1 MFSKLLYLKVDK
13 LDESGKVIKTLPF
26 PSASD
31 QIILGTYTYEA
42 KRMGGTPTIT
52 DSFYFPR
59 CLNDEW
65 NRDGYSEVYAEY
77 ENEKFCVTSVPSST
91 KDNSTL
97 LFKHEITLASRR
109 EILDNTLFFDAVA
122 KDSDMFSVDKYRS
135 NQTSFS
141 FSGTIYEFVDRINSS
156 LAYIGVYNPKAKDEN
171 SKGYHVEIT
180 EGYGT
185 DDIKELSFSD
195 QYITDV
201 LQEIYNTFGLTY
213 YWKGN
218 TCYVGKCEN
227 DLTDENNI
235 IKYGV
240 KDALISVNE
249 ENTNNKIIDMVTGYG
264 SSDNIPFYY
273 PNDDEFGK
281 AIYKTSLIEESQ
293 VTIALSKLQKNV
305 GGDYT
310 KTYQFCKRV
319 GDTTGII
326 PITQLNTPFNGLVIK
341 SGESFVRIKTF
352 VINAKAGTKIHEAEI
367 KTSHTTIDSVTIKSD
382 TFESYI
388 EVLKKTDNKY
398 EGNRTDW
405 NGKYNGVYECIEAGL
420 YLVTLRETITVV
432 SKTGRSISVDNAIN
446 YNYQGSLKVDYQN
459 QSEYYWKYDKGTI
472 EYENS
477 GIEVVAPSITPF
489 AKSVVTFVTKNDPSV
504 TVYTYYEFSEVIDT
518 TTEADAAKVYISGR
532 EWIMPTNKLMPSV
545 YRNTGGAQRF
555 YFAIENPSEEYRDI
569 YLNPN
574 TNKQYEFKNKYKDAN
589 PHQGSTS
596 FDDIKPTIR
605 DIRNDVIQTD
615 GLGQLFGEIADVAFD
630 SKDSDVK
637 DRDGNY
643 VHQYFYIKL
652 HKFSGEF
659 GFNLFSSALEEEAKI
674 EMIDCQGCP
683 ACSFS
688 IRVIWDAAKNKCYNC
703 VSVDKDGN
711 LKSLRTDAN
720 DYILSDAEAQLD
732 TLNQNTMLSEVWIA
746 VQKDA
751 STLGVVMP
759 NVNGNFKPQRGDKF
773 VITGINPPK
782 VLTLAAEKRLD
793 KALIKYMSENNE
805 DKFNYSVKF
814 SRIYLAEHPNF
825 AQKLNENAKVCL
837 EYNGVR
843 HELFVNNYSVKR
855 DGKILAEV
863 NVELTE
869 SIEPTQSDIKQIIDS
884 VKNSISFET
893 SGGSGKFNASITDK
907 LYLSKLKDDTSQGLI
922 TFLKGLKSQD
932 VIKAINGMSLGN
944 GENYVNGNGDANLSD
959 VIVDRIHDKNSTP
972 SDRTIIGAQG
982 FDLYMGDDGKSH
994 LYVDYLTARTR
1005 MFASSVEIRKVSYSG
1020 GTTIFSNAGSQ
1031 IAKVSYIYDAAK
1043 EKVIAYK
1050 CYAAADDGTTKTMN
1064 WWHVGMMALCQ
1075 TFNVKAGESKAL
1087 ANRYY
1092 WRLVVG
1098 VGQEKIEGKLYDY
1111 VILSNV
1117 KEFQGNLLTVPSF
1130 ADKTLANEQSKK
1142 LVWGNVMVEV
1152 TMDKGMQT
1160 LASLF
1165 AEQEGK
1171 DVDDNGNKI
1180 ADRVFYG
1187 YDGDEEPDAP
1197 APFDVIVQVGDQIQW
1212 KKYGN
1217 VIKLATSTEDNAT
1230 DNAPAITMYHK
1241 LGAPHYT
1248 GSLDANGN
1256 KIINPYQW
1264 KIITTIISPE
1274 KVMHNTDNFQLF
1286 QGTPDNIVDP
1296 ITIMYD
1302 IVPSVAYYTRHPST
1316 QTTTP
1321 TDITFSLR
1329 KRTGN
1334 KVETLTDAQI
1344 YAEYTLLN
1352 GNSATKLLSNKALSD
1367 IGNLYQIT
1375 SVKIKSTIKEA
1386 DHEDIVV
1393 TLDLPVLTDGVKG
1406 DQGAAG
1412 KDGTNGIDGKDGKT
1426 PIVVSTT
1433 YQYAITATSAKPADS
1448 EWKSV
1453 MPDPS
1458 KYEGKFL
1465 WTKTTTTWSTGDKTD
1480 TFSCTYIGTDGANGT
1495 SVTIKGTF
1503 GSISELPTTG
1513 TAGDGY
1519 IIGGFLWIYTGT
1531 TTEDANNHN
1540 GYTNVG
1546 KIKGEDGKNATQY
1559 YIHTAWMKASDG
1571 TGFTVANPNGDA
1583 YPYVGTL
1590 VDVNE
1595 NDSNNWRDYKW
1606 TYVKGATG
1614 AKGDKGADGVDGADG
1629 TDGLDALE
1637 VTIKNAPL
1645 IFDTDDNG
1653 VVRPLTIQD
1662 AEIWAR
1668 RDGENVIADIK
1679 NVKIV
1684 DSLNFNVGSGNAI
1697 IRKTSECLQVSL
1709 KGIGIAKE
1717 SVNGSDVSKT
1727 GGYVVVSFD
1736 DGTNPFSRQ
1745 IAFSVN
1751 VSRFNSSVIQTAK
1764 LYEQKYTEV
1773 SNKYDALPEEVRD
1786 KASFSEYNSAI
1797 KQTAREIS
1805 LSLTEQA
1812 VSRRN
1817 LLVNSDFARNGG
1829 FALSLPFKATVE
1841 RLSGYEGSNCIHTF
1855 NSSTSYSALRWEGYT
1870 AKTNNIPIVGGK
1882 KYTISCWVKVSNT
1895 NAPLYVKV
1903 FGQNAITGNVET
1915 NTAATGTI
1923 LDQVVPLK
1931 SANTWQLVSFTF
1943 VASGGY
1949 SYCSVR
1955 LFFRPP
1961 STTLI
1966 DGYICR
1972 PMLEQSD
1979 SYNGWTLSEEDYNYQ
1994 GGNMLDNTR
2003 YLNTGGNLTQ
2013 VGMLIGNAKDG
2024 CSLSEATVQQNKS
2037 ATLVRFD
2044 NVSVVANTDY
2054 VLSFFIRSKLLSSK
2068 TNVVCTL
2075 NLLTNVKF
2083 AECSSGSVSSYTSA
2097 NGNSTT
2103 SGYIEFGNIPT
2114 EWTKVW
2120 YHFSGQ
2126 TTVTNQ
2132 AIAIQ
2137 IYGRN
2142 GAGTL
2147 QVCQPKLEAGL
2158 MNTSW
2163 TEATED
2169 VANKDALKRTGIDI
2183 EKGKITLD
2191 ADNTVITGDLH
2202 LKGILIE
2209 NSAEISYD
2217 PQQPII
2223 CDMVHHKSVSFRTW
2237 KKEINHPTWMNGI
2250 NINPYVVLPMINDV
2264 ALSATD
2270 AHGELIVHGI
2280 KESGMK
2286 LTISSQYNPLVAKW
2300 ATGKKYQYND
2310 RYSMENQEGK
2320 PYEFL
2325 HRAVVV
2331 VFADPRL
2338 ASVNNYNDSNTG
2350 RIHPQGGGVPP
2361 FFGDAKY
2368 DGGCFICNG
2377 RRSRMLFLMPGQ
2389 SLHLTSSIERIGN
2402 SDVVVWYIDNSNDF
2416 TPISKT
2422 VTIMAQSVNGSDGYD
2437 WGGKNEDKS
2446 FPDDR
2451 LNGSVGYRYEDVL
2464 LAPPQLSATYPE
2476 HLPSEALG
2484 TNSVSQVPFVFNVY

>member
-1 MFSKLLYLKVDK
+1 MFSNLLYLKVDK

-97 LFKHEITLASRR
+97 LFKHEITLVSRR

-156 LAYIGVYNPKAKDEN
+156 LAYIGVYNPKAKEEN
-171 SKGYHVEIT
+171 SKGYHVEIV

-240 KDALISVNE
+240 NDALISVNE

-281 AIYKTSLIEESQ
+281 AIYKTSLIKESQ
-293 VTIALSKLQKNV
+293 VAIALSKLQKNV

-388 EVLKKTDNKY
+388 EPLKKTDNKY

-459 QSEYYWKYDKGTI
+459 QSEYYWRYDKGII

-477 GIEVVAPSITPF
+477 GIEVTAPSITPF
-489 AKSVVTFVTKNDPSV
+489 AKSVVTFVTKKDPSV

-518 TTEADAAKVYISGR
+518 TTEAEAAKVYISGR

-605 DIRNDVIQTD
+605 DIRNDVIQAD

-630 SKDSDVK
+630 STDSDVK
-637 DRDGNY
+637 DGDGNY

-659 GFNLFSSALEEEAKI
+659 GFNLFSSAFEEGAKI

-683 ACSFS
+683 ACSFP
-688 IRVIWDAAKNKCYNC
+688 IKVVWIAAKNKCYNC

-711 LKSLRTDAN
+711 LKSLRTEAN

-732 TLNQNTMLSEVWIA
+732 TLNQNTMLSEVWVV

-793 KALIKYMSENNE
+793 KALIKYMRENNE

-869 SIEPTQSDIKQIIDS
+869 SVEPTQSDIKQIIDS
-884 VKNSISFET
+884 VKNSISFGT
-893 SGGSGKFNASITDK
+893 LGGSGKFNASTTDK

-932 VIKAINGMSLGN
+932 VIKAINGISLGN
-944 GENYVNGNGDANLSD
+944 GEKYVNGNGDANLSD
-959 VIVDRIHDKNSTP
+959 VVVDRIHDKNSTP
-972 SDRTIIGAQG
+972 SDRVIIGAQG

-1031 IAKVSYIYDAAK
+1031 IVKVSYIWDAAK

-1075 TFNVKAGESKAL
+1075 TFNVKAGELEKL
-1087 ANRYY
+1087 ENRYY

-1098 VGQEKIEGKLYDY
+1098 VGQEKLDGKLYDY
-1111 VILSNV
+1111 VILSNI
-1117 KEFQGNLLTVPSF
+1117 KEFQGNLLTIPTYS
-1130 ADKTLANEQSKK
+1130 DKIFANEQKK
-1142 LVWGNVMVEV
+1142 MLVWGNVMVEV
-1152 TMDKGMQT
+1152 TMDEGMQT

-1165 AEQEGK
+1165 AEQEGT

-1180 ADRVFYG
+1180 ADRIFYG
-1187 YDGDEEPDAP
+1187 YDGDDEPSAP
-1197 APFDVIVQVGDQIQW
+1197 APYDVIVQVGDQIQW

-1217 VIKLATSTEDNAT
+1217 VIKLSTSTEDKATDNAT

-1248 GSLDANGN
+1248 GSLDTNGN

-1286 QGTPDNIVDP
+1286 QGTPDNIIDP

-1334 KVETLTDAQI
+1334 KLETLDDAQI
-1344 YAEYTLLN
+1344 YAEYTLLDGSSN
-1352 GNSATKLLSNKALSD
+1352 TKLLTNKALSD

-1375 SVKIKSTIKEA
+1375 SVKLKSTIKEA

-1406 DQGAAG
+1406 DQG
-1412 KDGTNGIDGKDGKT
+1412 
-1426 PIVVSTT
+1426 
-1433 YQYAITATSAKPADS
+1433 
-1448 EWKSV
+1448 
-1453 MPDPS
+1453 
-1458 KYEGKFL
+1458 
-1465 WTKTTTTWSTGDKTD
+1465 
-1480 TFSCTYIGTDGANGT
+1480 
-1495 SVTIKGTF
+1495 
-1503 GSISELPTTG
+1503 LP
-1513 TAGDGY
+1513 
-1519 IIGGFLWIYTGT
+1519 
-1531 TTEDANNHN
+1531 
-1540 GYTNVG
+1540 
-1546 KIKGEDGKNATQY
+1546 
-1559 YIHTAWMKASDG
+1559 
-1571 TGFTVANPNGDA
+1571 
-1583 YPYVGTL
+1583 
-1590 VDVNE
+1590 
-1595 NDSNNWRDYKW
+1595 
-1606 TYVKGATG
+1606 
-1614 AKGDKGADGVDGADG
+1614 GVDGAPGANGKDG
-1629 TDGLDALE
+1629 EDAINIVVKDIPMVFNTE
-1637 VTIKNAPL
+1637 
-1645 IFDTDDNG
+1645 DNG
-1653 VVRPLTIQD
+1653 LVVD
-1662 AEIWAR
+1662 GAERYASIFVYHKKENISSQL
-1668 RDGENVIADIK
+1668 ENVAV
-1679 NVKIV
+1679 NSTENCECEVAYNSV
-1684 DSLNFNVGSGNAI
+1684 
-1697 IRKTSECLQVSL
+1697 RKCLRAKVY
-1709 KGIGIAKE
+1709 KVAKE
-1717 SVNGSDVSKT
+1717 DITVDGATTQISKT
-1727 GGYVVVSFD
+1727 AGYA
-1736 DGTNPFSRQ
+1736 TIRFSYNGVMFYQ
-1745 IAFSVN
+1745 QVQFVVN
-1751 VSRFNSSVIQTAK
+1751 VSKFNSSVIQTTK
-1764 LYEQKYTEV
+1764 KYEQKYTEV
-1773 SNKYDALPEEVRD
+1773 SNQVGTLNTNLNNLGSDLSHLQEDVD
-1786 KASFSEYNSAI
+1786 SLDQQVTAI
-1797 KQTAREIS
+1797 PIRSDQDLTTFESKITQTAREIS

-1829 FALSLPFKATVE
+1829 FALSTPSKATVE

-1855 NSSTSYSALRWEGYT
+1855 TSSTSFPALRWEGYT
-1870 AKTNNIPIVGGK
+1870 DKTNNIPIVGGK

-1903 FGQNAITGNVET
+1903 FGQKAITGNVET
-1915 NTAATGTI
+1915 TTAATGTI
-1923 LDQVVPLK
+1923 LDKVVTLN

-2054 VLSFFIRSKLLSSK
+2054 VLSFFIRSKVLSSK

-2075 NLLTNVKF
+2075 NLVTNAKF

-2120 YHFSGQ
+2120 YHFSAK

-2142 GAGTL
+2142 GEGTL

-2158 MNTSW
+2158 MNTPW

-2183 EKGKITLD
+2183 ERGKIILD

-2202 LKGILIE
+2202 LRGILVE
-2209 NSAEISYD
+2209 NYEDLSANNDLFIV
-2217 PQQPII
+2217 
-2223 CDMVHHKSVSFRTW
+2223 CDMKAHKSVTVSHSRV
-2237 KKEINHPTWMNGI
+2237 I
-2250 NINPYVVLPMINDV
+2250 LPMLDTHTIKDYNDKEYTV
-2264 ALSATD
+2264 NAL
-2270 AHGELIVHGI
+2270 
-2280 KESGMK
+2280 KEAGVK
-2286 LTISSQYNPLVAKW
+2286 LTIASKYNSYVAKW
-2300 ATGKKYQYND
+2300 AQTTPSLFESYKNFDNRGLMKTYHNYA
-2310 RYSMENQEGK
+2310 S
-2320 PYEFL
+2320 
-2325 HRAVVV
+2325 V
-2331 VFADPRL
+2331 VFADPRI
-2338 ASVNNYNDSNTG
+2338 ADKGNYKIVDGIDTLVPT
-2350 RIHPQGGGVPP
+2350 ILPEGGG
-2361 FFGDAKY
+2361 GYAATGY
-2368 DGGCFICNG
+2368 EGGVFVCNG
-2377 RRSRMLFLMPGQ
+2377 RRGRALVLMPGQ
-2389 SLHLTSSIERIGN
+2389 TLHLTSAIEYVNEKQVLI
-2402 SDVVVWYIDNSNDF
+2402 WYVDNSSDF
-2416 TPISKT
+2416 TPLTKEVCFYSW
-2422 VTIMAQSVNGSDGYD
+2422 DGYTYD
-2437 WGGKNEDKS
+2437 HGFRSNGGNAFPMEESGSSGSEYEDAVFGTKIL
-2446 FPDDR
+2446 DETN
-2451 LNGSVGYRYEDVL
+2451 LNGSLHAYWGGFLTGYSD
-2464 LAPPQLSATYPE
+2464 
-2476 HLPSEALG
+2476 
-2484 TNSVSQVPFVFNVY
+2484 

>member
-1 MFSKLLYLKVDK
+1 MFSNLLYLKVDK

-97 LFKHEITLASRR
+97 LFKHEITLVSRR

-180 EGYGT
+180 AGYGT

-240 KDALISVNE
+240 NDALISVNE

-310 KTYQFCKRV
+310 KTYQFCKRI

-367 KTSHTTIDSVTIKSD
+367 KTSHTTIDSVAIKSD

-459 QSEYYWKYDKGTI
+459 QSEYYWKYDKGII

-477 GIEVVAPSITPF
+477 GIEVVAPSTTSF

-605 DIRNDVIQTD
+605 DIRNDVIQAD

-630 SKDSDVK
+630 STDSDVK
-637 DRDGNY
+637 DGDGNY

-659 GFNLFSSALEEEAKI
+659 GFNLFSSAFEEGAKI

-683 ACSFS
+683 ACSFP
-688 IRVIWDAAKNKCYNC
+688 IKVVWIAAKNKCYNC

-711 LKSLRTDAN
+711 LKSLRTEAN

-805 DKFNYSVKF
+805 DKFNYTVKF

-869 SIEPTQSDIKQIIDS
+869 SVEPTQSDIKQIIDS
-884 VKNSISFET
+884 VKNSISFGT
-893 SGGSGKFNASITDK
+893 PGGSGKFNASTTDK
-907 LYLSKLKDDTSQGLI
+907 LYLSKLNDDTAQGLI

-944 GENYVNGNGDANLSD
+944 GENYVNGNGDAKLGD
-959 VIVDRIHDKNSTP
+959 VVVDRIHDKNSTP
-972 SDRTIIGAQG
+972 SDRVIIGAQG

-1031 IAKVSYIYDAAK
+1031 IAKVSYIYDEAK

-1050 CYAAADDGTTKTMN
+1050 CYAVADDGTTKTMN

-1075 TFNVKAGESKAL
+1075 TFNVKAGEDENLS
-1087 ANRYY
+1087 NRYY

-1111 VILSNV
+1111 VVLSNLQTFHGNDNV
-1117 KEFQGNLLTVPSF
+1117 IPYSNTGAQFGNGFPIAFGATLVNTTGDMEMKSLAYIFQ
-1130 ADKTLANEQSKK
+1130 D
-1142 LVWGNVMVEV
+1142 
-1152 TMDKGMQT
+1152 
-1160 LASLF
+1160 
-1165 AEQEGK
+1165 QEGK
-1171 DVDDNGNKI
+1171 TTDDSNTAI

-1187 YDGDEEPDAP
+1187 YETVDGDSEPDAP
-1197 APFDVIVQVGDQIQW
+1197 QAYDVIVQAGDQIEW

-1217 VIKLATSTEDNAT
+1217 VIKLSTSTEDNAT
-1230 DNAPAITMYHK
+1230 DNVPAITMYHK
-1241 LGAPHYT
+1241 MGAPNAT
-1248 GSLDANGN
+1248 GDTDENGN
-1256 KIINPYQW
+1256 PVINPYLW
-1264 KIITTIISPE
+1264 RTVTAVISPE
-1274 KVMHNTDNFQLF
+1274 IVMYNTDIYKLF

-1296 ITIMYD
+1296 IVVIFD
-1302 IVPSVAYYTRHPST
+1302 IIPSAQYITRHPVSR
-1316 QTTTP
+1316 TTTP
-1321 TDITFSLR
+1321 SNITFR
-1329 KRTGN
+1329 VRRRTGN
-1334 KVETLTDAQI
+1334 AVDYIDNAKI
-1344 YAEYTLLN
+1344 YACINGSEEGTLL
-1352 GNSATKLLSNKALSD
+1352 STKQLSD
-1367 IGNLYQIT
+1367 LGTIYDMNSVSLYAT
-1375 SVKIKSTIKEA
+1375 VNAVEA
-1386 DHEDIVV
+1386 GKPYDKRVAELDI
-1393 TLDLPVLTDGVKG
+1393 PVLTDGDK
-1406 DQGAAG
+1406 
-1412 KDGTNGIDGKDGKT
+1412 GIDGT
-1426 PIVVSTT
+1426 
-1433 YQYAITATSAKPADS
+1433 
-1448 EWKSV
+1448 
-1453 MPDPS
+1453 
-1458 KYEGKFL
+1458 
-1465 WTKTTTTWSTGDKTD
+1465 
-1480 TFSCTYIGTDGANGT
+1480 
-1495 SVTIKGTF
+1495 
-1503 GSISELPTTG
+1503 
-1513 TAGDGY
+1513 
-1519 IIGGFLWIYTGT
+1519 
-1531 TTEDANNHN
+1531 
-1540 GYTNVG
+1540 
-1546 KIKGEDGKNATQY
+1546 
-1559 YIHTAWMKASDG
+1559 
-1571 TGFTVANPNGDA
+1571 
-1583 YPYVGTL
+1583 
-1590 VDVNE
+1590 
-1595 NDSNNWRDYKW
+1595 
-1606 TYVKGATG
+1606 
-1614 AKGDKGADGVDGADG
+1614 
-1629 TDGLDALE
+1629 DALE

-1645 IFDTDDNG
+1645 VFGTNDNG
-1653 VVRPLTIQD
+1653 IVSSSAVQT
-1662 AEIWAR
+1662 AEIWIAR
-1668 RDGENVIADIK
+1668 EGKNVIADIK
-1679 NVKIV
+1679 QPSITG
-1684 DSLNFNVGSGNAI
+1684 SLNFTIGSDNAV
-1697 IRKTSECLQVSL
+1697 IRKTSECLQIIL

-1717 SVNGSDVSKT
+1717 SVNGNYVSKT
-1727 GGYVVVSFD
+1727 SGYVVVSFN
-1736 DGTNPFSRQ
+1736 DGTNPFQRQ
-1745 IAFSVN
+1745 ILFNVN
-1751 VSRFNSSVIQTAK
+1751 VARFNSSVIQTAK
-1764 LYEQKYTEV
+1764 LYDQKYTEV
-1773 SNKYDALPEEVRD
+1773 SNKYEALPEEVRN
-1786 KASFSEYNSAI
+1786 KKSFTEYNSAI
-1797 KQTAREIS
+1797 KQTARGIS
-1805 LSLTEQA
+1805 LSVTEEA
-1812 VSRRN
+1812 AKKRN
-1817 LLVNSDFARNGG
+1817 LLVNSDFVRNGG
-1829 FALSLPFKATVE
+1829 FYFPRLASRAIVE
-1841 RLSGYEGSNCIHTF
+1841 RLGGYEGENCVHTF
-1855 NSSTSYSALRWEGYT
+1855 TSAVASIPALTWGGNGNT
-1870 AKTNNIPIVGGK
+1870 SPNIPVIVGK
-1882 KYTISCWVKVSNT
+1882 KYTISCWVKVSS
-1895 NAPLYVKV
+1895 LSSVLCIKV
-1903 FGQNAITGNVET
+1903 FKHQSLTDSV
-1915 NTAATGTI
+1915 GTDTM
-1923 LDQVVPLK
+1923 LDTQYPLDAK
-1931 SANTWQLVSFTF
+1931 NTWQLVTTTF
-1943 VASGGY
+1943 EASGDY
-1949 SYCSVR
+1949 SYVSVSI
-1955 LFFRPP
+1955 FVRPTAN
-1961 STTLI
+1961 SRV
-1966 DGYICR
+1966 DSYICR
-1972 PMLEQSD
+1972 PMLEQAD
-1979 SYNGWTLSEEDYNYQ
+1979 SYNGWTLSEEDYVYRN
-1994 GGNMLDNTR
+1994 GNMFDNTR
-2003 YLNTGGNLTQ
+2003 YLNKGGNLTT
-2013 VGMLIGNAKDG
+2013 VGTIVNNAKDN
-2024 CSLSEATVQQNKS
+2024 CSMSEASVDGTTSSNILLSFANLSVQ
-2037 ATLVRFD
+2037 AD
-2044 NVSVVANTDY
+2044 ADY
-2054 VLSFFIRSKLLSSK
+2054 VLSFFARSKDIDSKANVGCSLNLSS
-2068 TNVVCTL
+2068 NI
-2075 NLLTNVKF
+2075 KF
-2083 AECSSGSVSSYTSA
+2083 AEGSNGKVSGFTSSE
-2097 NGNSTT
+2097 GNSTT
-2103 SGYIEFGNIPT
+2103 SGYITFEDIPT
-2114 EWTKVW
+2114 EWTRVW
-2120 YHFSGQ
+2120 YHFSVKK
-2126 TTVTNQ
+2126 TATNQ
-2132 AIAIQ
+2132 SLAIQ
-2137 IYGRN
+2137 VARLN

-2147 QVCQPKLEAGL
+2147 QICQPKLEKAVT
-2158 MNTSW
+2158 NTAW
-2163 TEATED
+2163 TEAKQD
-2169 VANKDALKRTGIDI
+2169 VAFKDKYKRAGID
-2183 EKGKITLD
+2183 LD
-2191 ADNTVITGDLH
+2191 SETIRLSAERTIIDGDMY

-2209 NSAEISYD
+2209 NTAEPVKAD
-2217 PQQPII
+2217 FFPIV
-2223 CDMVHHKSVSFRTW
+2223 CDLKQNKSIAVGTYTGTENYGTGSENKF
-2237 KKEINHPTWMNGI
+2237 
-2250 NINPYVVLPMINDV
+2250 VVLPMFDDTSCINEKGKETIV
-2264 ALSATD
+2264 AGL
-2270 AHGELIVHGI
+2270 
-2280 KESGMK
+2280 KESGVK
-2286 LTISSQYNPLVAKW
+2286 LSIFSKYNPNVAKW
-2300 ATGKKYQYND
+2300 ATAK
-2310 RYSMENQEGK
+2310 RYRYLDTAEVWGMP
-2320 PYEFL
+2320 PYRIL
-2325 HRAVVV
+2325 HAAITVVY
-2331 VFADPRL
+2331 ADPRIAFKKNYFDFTN
-2338 ASVNNYNDSNTG
+2338 ASDGTTSVSAT
-2350 RIHPQGGGVPP
+2350 IKPQG
-2361 FFGDAKY
+2361 
-2368 DGGCFICNG
+2368 DGSPSYNANQGYKHGCFVCNG
-2377 RRSRMLFLMPGQ
+2377 RRGRMLLLMPGQ
-2389 SLHLTSSIERIGN
+2389 TLHITSSIEKWNGEN
-2402 SDVVVWYIDNSNDF
+2402 VLMWYIDNASEFVPVSKQVIFERDSNQKDYTYTWVNLGYTNSDQSND
-2416 TPISKT
+2416 S
-2422 VTIMAQSVNGSDGYD
+2422 
-2437 WGGKNEDKS
+2437 S
-2446 FPDDR
+2446 FPGDFVNNDTN
-2451 LNGSVGYRYEDVL
+2451 LVYEDVL
-2464 LAPPQLSATYPE
+2464 FAPPQLSRDYPASDE
-2476 HLPSEALG
+2476 WGMDKVQSGEAL
-2484 TNSVSQVPFVFNVY
+2484 TIPLF

>member
-1 MFSKLLYLKVDK
+1 MFSNLLYLKVDK

-26 PSASD
+26 PSSSD

-97 LFKHEITLASRR
+97 LFKHELTLVSRR

-171 SKGYHVEIT
+171 SKGYHAEIT

-240 KDALISVNE
+240 NDALISVNE

-310 KTYQFCKRV
+310 KTYQFCKRI

-367 KTSHTTIDSVTIKSD
+367 KTSHTTIDSVAIKSD

-405 NGKYNGVYECIEAGL
+405 DGKYNGVYECIEAGL

-555 YFAIENPSEEYRDI
+555 YFALENPSEEYRDI

-574 TNKQYEFKNKYKDAN
+574 TNKQYEFKNKYKDTN

-605 DIRNDVIQTD
+605 DIRNDVIQAD

-630 SKDSDVK
+630 STDSDVK
-637 DRDGNY
+637 DGDGNY

-659 GFNLFSSALEEEAKI
+659 GFNLFSSAFEEGAKI

-683 ACSFS
+683 ACSFP
-688 IRVIWDAAKNKCYNC
+688 IKVVWIAAKKKCYNC

-751 STLGVVMP
+751 STLGIVMP

-793 KALIKYMSENNE
+793 KALVKYMSENNE

-869 SIEPTQSDIKQIIDS
+869 SVEPTQSDIKQIIDS
-884 VKNSISFET
+884 VKNSIFFGT
-893 SGGSGKFNASITDK
+893 SGGSGKFNASTTDK
-907 LYLSKLKDDTSQGLI
+907 LYLSKLKDDTAQGFI
-922 TFLKGLKSQD
+922 TFLKGLKAQD
-932 VIKAINGMSLGN
+932 VIKALNGMSLGN

-959 VIVDRIHDKNSTP
+959 VVVDRIHDKNSTP
-972 SDRTIIGAQG
+972 SDRVIIGAQG

-994 LYVDYLTARTR
+994 LFVDYLTARTR

-1050 CYAAADDGTTKTMN
+1050 CYAVADDGTTKTMN

-1075 TFNVKAGESKAL
+1075 TFNVKAGEGKNL
-1087 ANRYY
+1087 ENRYY
-1092 WRLVVG
+1092 WRMVVG
-1098 VGQEKIEGKLYDY
+1098 VGQEKLDGKLYDY
-1111 VILSNV
+1111 VILSNI
-1117 KEFQGNLLTVPSF
+1117 KEFQGNLLTIPTYS
-1130 ADKTLANEQSKK
+1130 DKTLANEQKKK

-1152 TMDKGMQT
+1152 TMDEGMQT

-1165 AEQEGK
+1165 AEQEGT
-1171 DVDDNGNKI
+1171 DVDDNGTKI
-1180 ADRVFYG
+1180 ADRIFYG
-1187 YDGDEEPDAP
+1187 YDGEKPDTP
-1197 APFDVIVQVGDQIQW
+1197 APYDVIVQVGDQIQW
-1212 KKYGN
+1212 KTYGN
-1217 VIKLATSTEDNAT
+1217 VIKLSTITEDSAT
-1230 DNAPAITMYHK
+1230 YNAPAITMYHK

-1248 GSLDANGN
+1248 GSLDTNGN

-1302 IVPSVAYYTRHPST
+1302 IVPSVAYFTRHPST

-1321 TDITFSLR
+1321 DDITFTLR

-1334 KVETLTDAQI
+1334 KIETLDDAQI
-1344 YAEYTLLN
+1344 YAEYTLLDGSSN
-1352 GNSATKLLSNKALSD
+1352 TKLLANKALSD

-1375 SVKIKSTIKEA
+1375 SVKLKSTIKEA

-1406 DQGAAG
+1406 DQG
-1412 KDGTNGIDGKDGKT
+1412 D
-1426 PIVVSTT
+1426 
-1433 YQYAITATSAKPADS
+1433 
-1448 EWKSV
+1448 
-1453 MPDPS
+1453 
-1458 KYEGKFL
+1458 
-1465 WTKTTTTWSTGDKTD
+1465 
-1480 TFSCTYIGTDGANGT
+1480 
-1495 SVTIKGTF
+1495 
-1503 GSISELPTTG
+1503 
-1513 TAGDGY
+1513 
-1519 IIGGFLWIYTGT
+1519 
-1531 TTEDANNHN
+1531 
-1540 GYTNVG
+1540 
-1546 KIKGEDGKNATQY
+1546 
-1559 YIHTAWMKASDG
+1559 
-1571 TGFTVANPNGDA
+1571 
-1583 YPYVGTL
+1583 
-1590 VDVNE
+1590 
-1595 NDSNNWRDYKW
+1595 
-1606 TYVKGATG
+1606 TG
-1614 AKGDKGADGVDGADG
+1614 A
-1629 TDGLDALE
+1629 DGLDALE

-1645 IFDTDDNG
+1645 VFDTDSNG
-1653 VVRPLTIQD
+1653 VVSSSAVQN
-1662 AEIWAR
+1662 AEIWVT
-1668 RDGENVIADIK
+1668 RDGKNVIADIK
-1679 NVKIV
+1679 NPSITS
-1684 DSLNFNVGSGNAI
+1684 SLNFTVRSDNAV
-1697 IRKTSECLQVSL
+1697 IRKTSECLQIAL

-1717 SVNGSDVSKT
+1717 TVNGNAVSKT
-1727 GGYVVVSFD
+1727 SGYVVVSFN
-1736 DGTNPFSRQ
+1736 DGINMFQRQ
-1745 IAFSVN
+1745 ILFNVN

-1773 SNKYDALPEEVRD
+1773 SNKYEALPEEVRN
-1786 KASFSEYNSAI
+1786 KESFTEYNSAI

-1805 LSLTEQA
+1805 LSVTEEA
-1812 VSRRN
+1812 AKKRN
-1817 LLVNSDFARNGG
+1817 LLVNSDFVRNGG
-1829 FALSLPFKATVE
+1829 FYIFQTLFATIERYDSLNDENVWYSYPTNQVFYSK
-1841 RLSGYEGSNCIHTF
+1841 LMWEGSKVGDIDRGSH
-1855 NSSTSYSALRWEGYT
+1855 
-1870 AKTNNIPIVGGK
+1870 NIPIVIGK
-1882 KYTISCWVKVSNT
+1882 KYTISCWAKVSDT
-1895 NAPLYVKV
+1895 SVPLTLQVYSQVA
-1903 FGQNAITGNVET
+1903 QTGNSA
-1915 NTAATGTI
+1915 TASKGDLLNQEI
-1923 LDQVVPLK
+1923 MLDA
-1931 SANTWQLVSFTF
+1931 ANVWQLISYTF
-1943 VASGGY
+1943 EAKGDY
-1949 SYCSVR
+1949 PYCSVR
-1955 LFFRPP
+1955 LYFQPLS
-1961 STTLI
+1961 STRI
-1966 DGYICR
+1966 KGYISQ
-1972 PMLEQSD
+1972 PMLEQAD
-1979 SYNGWTLSEEDYNYQ
+1979 SYNGWTLAEEDYVYRN
-1994 GGNMLDNTR
+1994 GNVLDNTR
-2003 YLNTGGNLTQ
+2003 YLDVGGNLTQ
-2013 VGMLIGNAKDG
+2013 VGTIINNAKDN
-2024 CSLSEATVQQNKS
+2024 CSMSEANVDL
-2037 ATLVRFD
+2037 ATTARRTGTLLRYKIPLE
-2044 NVSVVANTDY
+2044 AHTDY
-2054 VLSFFIRSKLLSSK
+2054 VLSFYVRSKDLESK
-2068 TNVVCTL
+2068 QNVICTI
-2075 NLLTNVKF
+2075 NLESGVFF
-2083 AECSSGSVSSYTSA
+2083 AEGYMQTENENVGYISNYIYLH
-2097 NGNSTT
+2097 GNSPT
-2103 SGYIEFGNIPT
+2103 SGYMQFSSVPQ
-2114 EWTKVW
+2114 EWTKVY
-2120 YHFSGQ
+2120 YHFSLNSKNTALPISILAYAQNG
-2126 TTVTNQ
+2126 TG
-2132 AIAIQ
+2132 ALQ
-2137 IYGRN
+2137 I
-2142 GAGTL
+2142 
-2147 QVCQPKLEAGL
+2147 CQPKLEKAVT
-2158 MNTSW
+2158 NTAW
-2163 TEATED
+2163 TEARQD
-2169 VANKDALKRTGIDI
+2169 VAFKDKAKRAGID
-2183 EKGKITLD
+2183 LD
-2191 ADNTVITGDLH
+2191 AETIRLSAERTIIDGDMY

-2209 NSAEISYD
+2209 NYEDLSANNDLFIV
-2217 PQQPII
+2217 
-2223 CDMVHHKSVSFRTW
+2223 CDMKAHKSVTVSHSRV
-2237 KKEINHPTWMNGI
+2237 I
-2250 NINPYVVLPMINDV
+2250 LPMLDTHTIKDYNDKEYTV
-2264 ALSATD
+2264 NAL
-2270 AHGELIVHGI
+2270 
-2280 KESGMK
+2280 KEAGVK
-2286 LTISSQYNPLVAKW
+2286 LTIASKYNSYVAKW
-2300 ATGKKYQYND
+2300 AQTTPSLFESYKNFDNRGLMKTYHNYA
-2310 RYSMENQEGK
+2310 S
-2320 PYEFL
+2320 
-2325 HRAVVV
+2325 V
-2331 VFADPRL
+2331 VFADPRI
-2338 ASVNNYNDSNTG
+2338 ADKGNYKIVSGIDTLVPT
-2350 RIHPQGGGVPP
+2350 ILPEGGG
-2361 FFGDAKY
+2361 GYAATGY
-2368 DGGCFICNG
+2368 EGGVFVCNG
-2377 RRSRMLFLMPGQ
+2377 RRGRALVLMPGQ
-2389 SLHLTSSIERIGN
+2389 TLHLTSAIEYVNEKQVLI
-2402 SDVVVWYIDNSNDF
+2402 WYVDNSSDF
-2416 TPISKT
+2416 TPLTKEVCFYSW
-2422 VTIMAQSVNGSDGYD
+2422 DGYTYD
-2437 WGGKNEDKS
+2437 HGFRSNGGNAFPMEVSGSSGSEYEDAIFGTKIL
-2446 FPDDR
+2446 DETN
-2451 LNGSVGYRYEDVL
+2451 LNGSLHAYWGGFLTGYSD
-2464 LAPPQLSATYPE
+2464 
-2476 HLPSEALG
+2476 
-2484 TNSVSQVPFVFNVY
+2484 

>member
-1 MFSKLLYLKVDK
+1 
-13 LDESGKVIKTLPF
+13 
-26 PSASD
+26 
-31 QIILGTYTYEA
+31 
-42 KRMGGTPTIT
+42 MGGTPTIT

-65 NRDGYSEVYAEY
+65 KRDGYSEVYAEY

-97 LFKHEITLASRR
+97 LFKHEITLVSRR

-135 NQTSFS
+135 NQTTFS

-156 LAYIGVYNPKAKDEN
+156 LAYVGAYNPKAKEEKD
-171 SKGYHVEIT
+171 KGYHVEIT

-185 DDIKELSFSD
+185 DDIQELSFSD

-218 TCYVGKCEN
+218 ICYVGKYEN
-227 DLTDENNI
+227 DLTDENNV

-240 KDALISVNE
+240 NDALISVNE

-281 AIYKTSLIEESQ
+281 AIYTTSGINESQ

-305 GGDYT
+305 GDDYT
-310 KTYQFCKRV
+310 KTYQFCKRT
-319 GDTTGII
+319 GDTIGVI
-326 PITQLNTPFNGLVIK
+326 PIAQLNTPFSGASGSLVVK

-367 KTSHTTIDSVTIKSD
+367 KASHTTIDSVTIKSD

-398 EGNRTDW
+398 EGSRTDW

-420 YLVTLRETITVV
+420 YHVTLRETITVV
-432 SKTGRSISVDNAIN
+432 SKTGKGISVDDAIN
-446 YNYQGSLKVDYQN
+446 YSYQGSLKVDYQN
-459 QSEYYWKYDKGTI
+459 QSEYYWKYDKGI
-472 EYENS
+472 VEYEDG
-477 GIEVVAPSITPF
+477 GIEVVAPSTTPF
-489 AKSVVTFVTKNDPSV
+489 AKSVVTFETKNNPSV
-504 TVYTYYEFSEVIDT
+504 TVYTYYEFSEAIDT
-518 TTEADAAKVYISGR
+518 TTEAEAAKVYISGR
-532 EWIMPTNKLMPSV
+532 EWIMPTDKLMPSV

-555 YFAIENPSEEYRDI
+555 YFATESPSEEYREI

-574 TNKQYEFKNKYKDAN
+574 TNRQYEFKNKYKDGN

-605 DIRNDVIQTD
+605 DIRNDVIQAD

-630 SKDSDVK
+630 STDSDVK
-637 DRDGNY
+637 DGDGNY

-683 ACSFS
+683 ACSFP

-703 VSVDKDGN
+703 VSVDKNGN
-711 LKSLRTDAN
+711 LKSLRSEAN

-732 TLNQNTMLSEVWIA
+732 TLNQNTLFTEVWIA

-751 STLGVVMP
+751 STLGLVMP
-759 NVNGNFKPQRGDKF
+759 NVNGNFKPKSGDKF

-893 SGGSGKFNASITDK
+893 SGGSGKFNASTTDK

-922 TFLKGLKSQD
+922 TFLKGLKAQD

-994 LYVDYLTARTR
+994 LFVDYLTARTR

-1050 CYAAADDGTTKTMN
+1050 CYAVADDGTTKTMN
-1064 WWHVGMMALCQ
+1064 LWHVGMMALCQ
-1075 TFNVKAGESKAL
+1075 TFNVKAGENEKL

-1092 WRLVVG
+1092 WRMVVG

-1111 VILSNV
+1111 VVLSNLQTFHGNDNV
-1117 KEFQGNLLTVPSF
+1117 IPYSNTGAQFGNGFPIAFGATLVSTTGDMEMKSLAYIFQ
-1130 ADKTLANEQSKK
+1130 D
-1142 LVWGNVMVEV
+1142 
-1152 TMDKGMQT
+1152 
-1160 LASLF
+1160 
-1165 AEQEGK
+1165 QEGK
-1171 DVDDNGNKI
+1171 TTDDNNTAI

-1187 YDGDEEPDAP
+1187 YETVDGDSEPDAP
-1197 APFDVIVQVGDQIQW
+1197 QAYDVIVQAGDQIEW

-1217 VIKLATSTEDNAT
+1217 VIKLSTSTEDNA
-1230 DNAPAITMYHK
+1230 NAPAITMYHK
-1241 LGAPHYT
+1241 MGAPNAT
-1248 GSLDANGN
+1248 GDTDENEN
-1256 KIINPYQW
+1256 PVINPYLW
-1264 KIITTIISPE
+1264 RTVTAVISP
-1274 KVMHNTDNFQLF
+1274 KIVMYNTDIYKLF

-1296 ITIMYD
+1296 IVVTFD
-1302 IVPSVAYYTRHPST
+1302 IIPSAQYITRHPVSR
-1316 QTTTP
+1316 TTTP
-1321 TDITFSLR
+1321 SNITFR
-1329 KRTGN
+1329 VRRRTGN
-1334 KVETLTDAQI
+1334 AVDYIDNAKI
-1344 YAEYTLLN
+1344 YACINGSEEGTLL
-1352 GNSATKLLSNKALSD
+1352 STKHLSD
-1367 IGNLYQIT
+1367 LGTIYDMNSVSLYAT
-1375 SVKIKSTIKEA
+1375 VNAVEA
-1386 DHEDIVV
+1386 GKPYDKRVAELDI
-1393 TLDLPVLTDGVKG
+1393 PVLTDGDK
-1406 DQGAAG
+1406 
-1412 KDGTNGIDGKDGKT
+1412 GIDGT
-1426 PIVVSTT
+1426 
-1433 YQYAITATSAKPADS
+1433 
-1448 EWKSV
+1448 
-1453 MPDPS
+1453 
-1458 KYEGKFL
+1458 
-1465 WTKTTTTWSTGDKTD
+1465 
-1480 TFSCTYIGTDGANGT
+1480 
-1495 SVTIKGTF
+1495 
-1503 GSISELPTTG
+1503 
-1513 TAGDGY
+1513 
-1519 IIGGFLWIYTGT
+1519 
-1531 TTEDANNHN
+1531 
-1540 GYTNVG
+1540 
-1546 KIKGEDGKNATQY
+1546 
-1559 YIHTAWMKASDG
+1559 
-1571 TGFTVANPNGDA
+1571 
-1583 YPYVGTL
+1583 
-1590 VDVNE
+1590 
-1595 NDSNNWRDYKW
+1595 
-1606 TYVKGATG
+1606 
-1614 AKGDKGADGVDGADG
+1614 
-1629 TDGLDALE
+1629 DALE

-1645 IFDTDDNG
+1645 VFDTNDNG
-1653 VVRPLTIQD
+1653 IVSSSAVQT
-1662 AEIWAR
+1662 AEIWIAR
-1668 RDGENVIADIK
+1668 EGKNVIADIK
-1679 NVKIV
+1679 QPSITG
-1684 DSLNFNVGSGNAI
+1684 SLNFTIGSDNAV
-1697 IRKTSECLQVSL
+1697 IRKTSECLQIIL

-1717 SVNGSDVSKT
+1717 SVNGNYVSKT
-1727 GGYVVVSFD
+1727 SGYVVVSFN
-1736 DGTNPFSRQ
+1736 DGTNMFQRQ
-1745 IAFSVN
+1745 ILFNVN

-1773 SNKYDALPEEVRD
+1773 SNKYEALPEEVRD

-1797 KQTAREIS
+1797 KQTARNIS

-1829 FALSLPFKATVE
+1829 FALSTPSKATVE

-1855 NSSTSYSALRWEGYT
+1855 TSSTSFPALRWEGYT

-1903 FGQNAITGNVET
+1903 FGQKAITGNVET
-1915 NTAATGTI
+1915 TTEATGTI
-1923 LDQVVPLK
+1923 LDKVVTLN

-2013 VGMLIGNAKDG
+2013 VGILIGNAKDG

-2054 VLSFFIRSKLLSSK
+2054 VLSFFIRSKVLSSK

-2075 NLLTNVKF
+2075 NLVTNAKF

-2120 YHFSGQ
+2120 YHFSAQ

-2142 GAGTL
+2142 GAGIL

-2158 MNTSW
+2158 MNTPW

-2169 VANKDALKRTGIDI
+2169 VANKAALKRTGIDI
-2183 EKGKITLD
+2183 ERGKIILD

-2202 LKGILIE
+2202 LRGILVE
-2209 NSAEISYD
+2209 NYEDLSANNDLLIV
-2217 PQQPII
+2217 
-2223 CDMVHHKSVSFRTW
+2223 CDMKAHKSVTVSHSRV
-2237 KKEINHPTWMNGI
+2237 I
-2250 NINPYVVLPMINDV
+2250 LPMLDTHTIKDYND
-2264 ALSATD
+2264 
-2270 AHGELIVHGI
+2270 
-2280 KESGMK
+2280 KEYAVNGLKEAGVK
-2286 LTISSQYNPLVAKW
+2286 LTIASKYNSYVAKW
-2300 ATGKKYQYND
+2300 AQTTPSLFESYKNFDNRGLMKTYHNYA
-2310 RYSMENQEGK
+2310 S
-2320 PYEFL
+2320 
-2325 HRAVVV
+2325 V
-2331 VFADPRL
+2331 VFADPRI
-2338 ASVNNYNDSNTG
+2338 ADKGNYKIVDGIDTLVPT
-2350 RIHPQGGGVPP
+2350 ILPEGGG
-2361 FFGDAKY
+2361 GYAATGY
-2368 DGGCFICNG
+2368 EGGVFVCNG
-2377 RRSRMLFLMPGQ
+2377 RRGRALVLMPGQ
-2389 SLHLTSSIERIGN
+2389 TLHLTSAIEYVNEKQVLI
-2402 SDVVVWYIDNSNDF
+2402 WYVDNSSDF
-2416 TPISKT
+2416 TPLTKEVCFYSW
-2422 VTIMAQSVNGSDGYD
+2422 DGYTYD
-2437 WGGKNEDKS
+2437 HGFRSNGGNAFPMEVSGSSGSEYEDAIFGTKIL
-2446 FPDDR
+2446 DETN
-2451 LNGSVGYRYEDVL
+2451 LNGSLHAYWGGFLTGYTD
-2464 LAPPQLSATYPE
+2464 
-2476 HLPSEALG
+2476 
-2484 TNSVSQVPFVFNVY
+2484 